1 MTSSHRHF
9 VDADWLAANL
19 DDVVVLD
26 ATVQRND
33 DDPRYSDGRPRFEAG
48 HVPGARFA
56 DLFTVFS
63 DPDSTIPFT
72 RPTRTQIASAAA
84 IVGIGPHTTVVTYDQ
99 SGGAWAARLWW
110 VLRSWGHHNVRVL
123 DGGLAAWK
131 ASGHHLE
138 TGPGRPPASS
148 ESLFTPTD
156 VPGVVADI
164 DETARAAA
172 TGDSGAPVICALR
185 AADFAGDPAIPGTGS
200 IPGTINVPY
209 PDTLDSDGRHDPTAT
224 RHLIEA
230 AGLNPAQ
237 SPILYCGGGINAAGL
252 ALALAAHG
260 IESARVFDGSLAEW
274 RADETR
280 PLATSPLIGRDA

>member
-1 MTSSHRHF
+1 MTPSDRHF
-9 VDADWLAANL
+9 VDADWLAEHL
-19 DDVVVLD
+19 DDVVLLD

-33 DDPRYSDGRPRFEAG
+33 DEPRYGDGRPLFEAG

-56 DLFTVFS
+56 DLFAVFS
-63 DPDSTIPFT
+63 DPGSSIPFA
-72 RPTRTQIASAAA
+72 RPTRTQIVSAARA
-84 IVGIGPHTTVVTYDQ
+84 VGIGPHATVVTYDQ

-110 VLRSWGHHNVRVL
+110 VLRSWGHQDVRVL
-123 DGGLAAWK
+123 DGGLAAWE
-131 ASGHHLE
+131 ASGRHLE
-138 TGPGRPPASS
+138 VGPGRPTVSD

-156 VPGVVADI
+156 VPDVIADI

-172 TGDSGAPVICALR
+172 GDGGAPVICALR

-200 IPGTINVPY
+200 IPGSINIPY
-209 PDTLDSDGRHDPTAT
+209 PDTLDPDGRHDPTAT
-224 RHLIEA
+224 RQLIEA

-252 ALALAAHG
+252 ALALAEHG

-274 RADETR
+274 RADDTR
-280 PLATSPLIGRDA
+280 PLTTSPWLGDDS